1 MLLNMSKLHDFSE
14 TLSWGG
20 LDAATRRQAT
30 LCLLDLIGIGF
41 GGAQTEL
48 ARIITA
54 HAADQFGG
62 PHPVPFSDRRA
73 SAAGVALATGMTI
86 DALDGHDGFNPSK
99 GHIGCGVVAGLFA
112 LAQEAQIEDGEALL
126 EALVFAY
133 EIGARLAIALHATA
147 PDYHT
152 SGAWVAVA
160 VAAMGARMMG
170 LSPAQM
176 DHAMGIAEY
185 HGPRSQ
191 MMRCIDHPTMVK
203 DGSGWGAMAGVS
215 AALLARDG
223 FTGAPAVTADGSAW
237 SDLGQRWYIHEQY
250 FKPYPVCRWA
260 QPPVE
265 AALALRRQHGLV
277 SSQIK
282 AVEIASF
289 HECTRLATAT
299 PTSTEEAQY
308 STSFPCAVALVRDGI
323 SPSDLTA
330 GALHDP
336 EILRLSKATT
346 MVEAE
351 EANAVFPLTRL
362 AKVHLTLQDGTR
374 LSSNWHQP
382 RWDHD
387 APPTP
392 VELREKFDGLTHPV
406 LGVPDANHLADCIL
420 SLENGTFTRLLSLVA
435 QPIKPATTASS

>member
-1 MLLNMSKLHDFSE
+1 MIKLHDFSE
-14 TLSWGG
+14 SLSWDG
-20 LDAATRRQAT
+20 LDEATQRQAH
-30 LCLLDLIGIGF
+30 LCLMDLIGVGF

-48 ARIITA
+48 ARIITT
-54 HAADQFGG
+54 HAARQFGG
-62 PHPVPFSDRRA
+62 SHSVPFSDQTA

-112 LAQEAQIEDGEALL
+112 LAQEARIDDGKVLL

-133 EIGARLAIALHATA
+133 EIGARLAITLHETV

-160 VAAMGARMMG
+160 VAAMGARMLG
-170 LSPAQM
+170 LPPAQM
-176 DHAMGIAEY
+176 EHAMGIAEY

-223 FTGAPAVTADGSAW
+223 FTGAPALTAHGPAW
-237 SDLGQRWYIHEQY
+237 EDLGARWYIHEQY

-277 SSQIK
+277 STQIK
-282 AVEIASF
+282 AIEIASF
-289 HECTRLATAT
+289 HECTRLATSLPA
-299 PTSTEEAQY
+299 STEDAQY
-308 STSFPCAVALVRDGI
+308 STSFPCAVAFVRDGI
-323 SPSDLTA
+323 APSDLT
-330 GALHDP
+330 GDALKDP
-336 EILRLSKATT
+336 EILRLSQATK

-351 EANAVFPLTRL
+351 EANAAFPLTRL
-362 AKVHLTLQDGTR
+362 AQVHLTLQDGTR
-374 LSSNWHQP
+374 LSSDWHQP

-392 VELREKFDGLTHPV
+392 LELREKFDALVRPV
-406 LGVPDANHLADCIL
+406 LGIQDTDQLANEIMSLA
-420 SLENGTFTRLLSLVA
+420 NGTFAPLLGLLA
-435 QPIKPATTASS
+435 QPIRPATTASS